1 MWAEL
6 IVILVNVNSIRRIV
20 AFSIGNTEPFFG
32 VTNVA
37 AHYGTNAQELS
48 LMSIVCMQRVRYFLK
63 ISYTDQPSLPEFRNS
78 SFTFPWNDIGAA

>member
-1 MWAEL
+1 MWAGL

-20 AFSIGNTEPFFG
+20 AFSIGNIVPFFG

-48 LMSIVCMQRVRYFLK
+48 LMSIVCMERVRYFLK
-63 ISYTDQPSLPEFRNS
+63 ISYTDQPSLLEFRNS
-78 SFTFPWNDIGAA
+78 GFTFPWNDIGTA

>member
-6 IVILVNVNSIRRIV
+6 IVILVNVNSIRCIV
-20 AFSIGNTEPFFG
+20 AFSIGNTELFFG
-32 VTNVA
+32 VINVV

-48 LMSIVCMQRVRYFLK
+48 LTSIVYMQRVRYFLK

>member
-20 AFSIGNTEPFFG
+20 AFSIGNTEPFFR